1 MIPMT
6 NGQAT
11 ATQGART
18 VYVGGRYMS
27 EGDASIPLFD
37 RGFMFA
43 DGVYEVTAVIAGR
56 LVDLD
61 LHLQRL
67 QRSAAA
73 IGLDPGLDDHGIREM
88 HEKLIRLNGLQ
99 NGVIYLQ
106 ATRMAEDRNFLP
118 SRGAGSFV
126 VAFPQAMD
134 IIGNPRG
141 REGSRITLL
150 PEQRWLRRDI
160 KSTGLLA
167 QVMAKS
173 AARDGGFDD
182 AWFVED
188 GRVTEGASS
197 STFIVG
203 ADGGLRTR
211 ELDNRILPGT
221 TRRVILDIAR
231 SMGLGV
237 REEAFTP
244 DELLGAREA
253 FSTSASTFV
262 LPVVSVDGNAIG
274 DGRAGPLTSEL
285 RKRYIER
292 TQS

>member
-1 MIPMT
+1 MT
-6 NGQAT
+6 LVTHASAG
-11 ATQGART
+11 QGART
-18 VYVGGRYMS
+18 VFVGGRYLS
-27 EGDASIPLFD
+27 ESDASIPLFD

-56 LVDLD
+56 LVDFD
-61 LHLQRL
+61 LHAARL
-67 QRSAAA
+67 RRSAAA
-73 IGLDPGLDDHGIREM
+73 IGLDPGADEPGILQM
-88 HEKLIRLNGLQ
+88 HERLIRLNALE

-106 ATRMAEDRNFLP
+106 ATRNADDRNFLP
-118 SRGAGSFV
+118 SREAGCLI

-188 GRVTEGASS
+188 GMVTEGASS
-197 STFIVG
+197 SAFIVG
-203 ADGGLRTR
+203 ADGVLRTR

-221 TRRVILDIAR
+221 TRKVVLDLAR
-231 SMGLGV
+231 AMGLATS
-237 REEAFTP
+237 EQAFAP
-244 DELLGAREA
+244 AELLGAREA

-262 LPVVSVDGNAIG
+262 LPVVSVDGTPIG
-274 DGRAGPLTSEL
+274 DGSVGPFTSEL
-285 RKRYIER
+285 RRRYIER
-292 TQS
+292 ARS